1 MNVEEFREAFE
12 PMKKELKEDVVMAV
26 ELLLEEYDRT
36 TDYDRL
42 VKIKRAINAVLKS
55 SLDKWPEFRGIR

>member
-12 PMKKELKEDVVMAV
+12 PMKKQMKEDVVMAV

-42 VKIKRAINAVLKS
+42 VKIKKAINAVIRTNI
-55 SLDKWPEFRGIR
+55 DAWPTYRGIR

>member
-1 MNVEEFREAFE
+1 MNVEAFREAFE
-12 PMKKELKEDVVMAV
+12 PMKKELREDVVMAV

-42 VKIKRAINAVLKS
+42 VKIKRAINAVLNTNI
-55 SLDKWPEFRGIR
+55 DRWPEFRGIR

>member
-1 MNVEEFREAFE
+1 MNVEAFREAFE
-12 PMKKELKEDVVMAV
+12 PMKKELREDVVMAV

-42 VKIKRAINAVLKS
+42 VKIKRAINAVLKTNI
-55 SLDKWPEFRGIR
+55 DRWPEFRGIR

>member
-1 MNVEEFREAFE
+1 MNVEAFRETFE

-42 VKIKRAINAVLKS
+42 VKIKRAINAVLNTN
-55 SLDKWPEFRGIR
+55 LDKWPSFRGIR

>member
-12 PMKKELKEDVVMAV
+12 PMKNELKEDVVMAI
-26 ELLLEEYDRT
+26 ELLLEQYDAT

-42 VKIKRAINAVLKS
+42 VKIKKAINAVIRS
-55 SLDKWPEFRGIR
+55 NIDAWPTYRGIR